1 MTPRDII
8 NEVLNNNVELP
19 SKIVDD
25 AIGKMETAAAERVNG
40 KIDNNGYKQQIEKI
54 RKDLDQKKKEAFL
67 IDKLKNRNQG
77 LQGAQVG
84 SDSVGAGV
92 SAPVQNKV

>member
-8 NEVLNNNVELP
+8 NEVLNNNVELS

-25 AIGKMETAAAERVNG
+25 ALGKMETAAAERVNG

-54 RKDLDQKKKEAFL
+54 RKDLEQKKREAFL
-67 IDKLKNRNQG
+67 IDRLKNRNQG
-77 LQGAQVG
+77 VQGGQVG